1 MPIKASGCE
10 FTRIFWIL
18 FIDSYTAIIKVK
30 AGGTRGGM
38 PGLVL
43 LPGYDFCKNTFVLDQ
58 HSVEERQ
65 TREDADVKEVHN
77 DAHHAVAGERWRAGE
92 TYRSGLQ
99 NSTLNWSFIVQQNG
113 DI

>member
-10 FTRIFWIL
+10 FTRMFWIL
-18 FIDSYTAIIKVK
+18 FIDSYTAIIKGK
-30 AGGTRGGM
+30 AGE
-38 PGLVL
+38 PEAACLLL

-65 TREDADVKEVHN
+65 TREDADVKEVHH